1 MQIFISPGLRVMCRP
16 LRQAVVPIRFVP
28 GNLVTPFQLTP
39 VHLYRLM
46 SREADAKAYGA
57 TFVPAEFSFG
67 FQYKLP
73 KRSQYASSV

>member
-1 MQIFISPGLRVMCRP
+1 MCRP

-46 SREADAKAYGA
+46 SREADATAYGQPSCQLSFHLDFNISCRKEA
-57 TFVPAEFSFG
+57 STRVLFS
-67 FQYKLP
+67 
-73 KRSQYASSV
+73 RT